1 MIAEGKIMSSIIFH
15 GALHFAGENHR
26 PSFRIVTPYAT
37 SETVEVRKKLEAE
50 LREEIEKLKVQG

>member
-1 MIAEGKIMSSIIFH
+1 MSSIIFH

-37 SETVEVRKKLEAE
+37 SETVEVRRRSVYR
-50 LREEIEKLKVQG
+50 LRITDTIALLSLIVMA